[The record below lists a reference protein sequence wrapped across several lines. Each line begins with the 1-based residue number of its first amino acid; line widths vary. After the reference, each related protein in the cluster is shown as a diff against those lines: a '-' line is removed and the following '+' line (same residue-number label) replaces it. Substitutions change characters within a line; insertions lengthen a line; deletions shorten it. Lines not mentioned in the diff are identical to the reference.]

1 MTHFAPGERE
11 KVVRPV
17 NSICQLVQNEPAN
30 LDQDQLGALY
40 AQLGAL
46 GAEDVVRR
54 AMEELALRLSHAERL
69 YRQNELTDLRKSVRS
84 LVAIADQIG
93 MKKLARVAQDVSNC
107 IDQSDDVALA
117 STLSRLLR
125 VGERSLT
132 AIWDM
137 QDLSF

>member
-1 MTHFAPGERE
+1 M
-11 KVVRPV
+11 VRPV
-17 NSICQLVQNEPAN
+17 NSICQLVQDEPAN
-30 LDQDQLGALY
+30 LDQEQLGALY

-54 AMEELALRLSHAERL
+54 AMEELALRLSHVENL
-69 YRQNELTDLRKSVRS
+69 YRRDELPELRKSVRS
-84 LVAIADQIG
+84 LVAISEQIG
-93 MKKLARVAQDVSNC
+93 MQKVARVAHDVSNC
-107 IDQSDDVALA
+107 IDQCDDVALA
-117 STLSRLLR
+117 STLARLLR

>member
-1 MTHFAPGERE
+1 M
-11 KVVRPV
+11 VRPV
-17 NSICQLVQNEPAN
+17 NSICQLVQDEPAN
-30 LDQDQLGALY
+30 LDRDKLGALY

-69 YRQNELTDLRKSVRS
+69 YRQADLPGLRKSVRS
-84 LVAIADQIG
+84 LVAISEQIG
-93 MKKLARVAQDVSNC
+93 MRKLARVAQDVSNS
-107 IDQSDDVALA
+107 IDQCDDVALA
-117 STLSRLLR
+117 STLARLLR